1 MNHPVPNSDSS
12 PKFEF
17 LYLLE
22 DLLLALQLF
31 QLVDLQRLPLLLLL
45 LQLLNLLQPLV
56 ELPQRLLVVRRRP
69 RRRRRRGGRLRLRL
83 GLLPSTAASRGLR
96 LGLLPLLVLLRSLG
110 KRFFIRGGLSVL
122 SRLVLGELERGAG
135 LHLVPHRRRYVG
147 DLGCLRML
155 GLDALD
161 LGVGDVEVGAVLLVA
176 PGHFPQ
182 LVL

>member
-69 RRRRRRGGRLRLRL
+69 RRRRRGGRLRLRL

-135 LHLVPHRRRYVG
+135 L
-147 DLGCLRML
+147 
-155 GLDALD
+155 
-161 LGVGDVEVGAVLLVA
+161 
-176 PGHFPQ
+176 
-182 LVL
+182 